1 MDRYAVLG
9 NPVSHSL
16 SPRIHRMFAEQTG
29 EPISYVA
36 LEPPRDEFRPFV
48 EALHEQGYAGMNV
61 TLPFKQD
68 AWALAEK
75 RSKRAERAGAVNT
88 LIRTKSGYRGDNTDG
103 AGLLADLTRNL
114 GAELAGSHIL
124 LLGAGGAARG
134 ALQPLLASDP
144 ASLHV
149 ANRTAAKAEALAND
163 FSDLG
168 AISGSGLDGP
178 FPQRRYDIIINGTA
192 ASIQGEVPTLPDDIL
207 NDGGVCYDLM
217 YASEGETAFVRWGRA
232 QGASISSDGLGM
244 LVEQAAESFYLWR
257 DIRPGT
263 RNVLKALR
271 AEISG

>member
-88 LIRTKSGYRGDNTDG
+88 LIRTKTGYRGDNTDG

-114 GAELAGSHIL
+114 GVELAGSHIL
-124 LLGAGGAARG
+124 LLGAGGAVRG
-134 ALQPLLASDP
+134 VLQPLLAADP
-144 ASLHV
+144 ASLHI
-149 ANRTAAKAEALAND
+149 ANRTASKAEALAGD

-168 AISGSGLDGP
+168 AITGSGLDGP
-178 FPQRRYDIIINGTA
+178 FPQPRYDLIINGTA
-192 ASIQGEVPTLPDDIL
+192 ASIQGEVPPLPEDIL
-207 NDGGVCYDLM
+207 GDDGICYDLM
-217 YASEGETAFVRWGRA
+217 YASDGETAFVRWGRE
-232 QGASISSDGLGM
+232 QGARISSDGLGM

-263 RNVLKALR
+263 RSVLKALR
-271 AEISG
+271 SELSA